1 MRAFSPDRG
10 REALLPER
18 EMCLIPAGEGAAFEV
33 EILGDLRPARIQPKP
48 LYDPDGA
55 RMRS

>member
-1 MRAFSPDRG
+1 
-10 REALLPER
+10 
-18 EMCLIPAGEGAAFEV
+18 MCLIPAGEGAAFEV

-48 LYDPDGA
+48 LYGPDGA